1 MDPVYFCAKYLKV
14 DGKPLDLIGT
24 GYKPFQD
31 IYRYIG
37 ISAMEKNSKP
47 IVMVKGRQVGATTMA
62 AALECYFIGCN
73 RFGTYGRSPMR
84 MMHLFPTLSLAAAY
98 TKDKL
103 DPMIGQAAPVPGTL
117 KKNGLP
123 KSFMENIF
131 DSSSPANDSMHF
143 KKFMHGNQIWI
154 ESTGLDGDRVRGR
167 LLNLETELPTPT
179 GFIKLKDLKE
189 GDDLFDD
196 KGDVCKCIK
205 LHPIRKSPE
214 SYKVTFDDGTTV
226 DACADHLW
234 LTYTK
239 KDRNVESRNNYK
251 LRRRIIRREQ
261 GKEYKPFLERINRIS
276 QPTVKTTKEI
286 LETLKCGIE
295 YNHSIPIIPFAKYSE
310 KELLIDPY
318 ILGAWLGDGTSISGI
333 ITSADPEIFEGY
345 DYHLIPSSENVYNKN
360 AFSKDGYSKSNNY
373 RISGLTSKLRKLNLL
388 NNKHIPDIYL
398 KSSYEQRLA
407 LLQGLMDTDGCC
419 YKDGRCEFTQIVDR
433 KTLVFQI
440 KELISSL
447 GIKCR
452 IKRKK
457 SLRYNVRYKDKYQI
471 LFITTKPVFRLD
483 RKLKHQKN
491 NSNTKQ
497 NHRFIRSIEPIES
510 VSMRCI
516 TVDSPSSLYLITR
529 SYIATH
535 NTCDCVMFDECFP
548 YNQLIDTNIGK
559 IKIGKVVDLFNKGQA
574 PLVNT
579 YNESSDIFE
588 YKQIT
593 NSWNRGKRKLIQVQL
608 NNRKIKCTQNHPFL
622 TTKGWVKAKDL
633 VSGNLVLT
641 SPTEAIQISKQL
653 NSDQYQIVLGS
664 FLGDGHISKHG
675 QSRYRLCERHGIDQS
690 EYCLWKASMFGAKT
704 TIIDHNGFSGKPA
717 IFFETKLFGLEKDF
731 PKTKTSC
738 PQWVLDDL
746 DERGLAIWFMDDGT
760 KRGVISTCS
769 FDEDSQTRIVN
780 KLKSFGIDCEYR
792 SYNVKSKNTK
802 YFSIYL
808 SSNGYNKIC
817 SIISKYIHQEM
828 SYKIS
833 TDICEQYNW
842 NSSYKS
848 SGLIPVK
855 SINFLNEEVEV
866 YDIEVKD
873 NHNFIACSV
882 CNAKDNSGIIVH
894 NCQDMNDL
902 AIGAATKILAKS
914 NYGTTGQGLQVYFGT
929 PKTKGG
935 SYWEMWKNSSQQYFH
950 LRCEKCGSYFPLY
963 RPDTNWEDVWIY
975 GMTVRCTD
983 CAHEQDKNE
992 AVERGKWIP
1001 LNNPDECDF
1010 VGYHFNQLYIPTFTR
1025 ETIIKAKPDRSPINT
1040 ERVYMNEVLGEFY
1053 DGEGGTITTEQ
1064 IRTKCIDKDR
1074 RMVKYIHS
1082 DSGKRVYAGF
1092 DWGQRGALEQLSGRG
1107 GKKGS
1112 YSCAVI
1118 LTAQDNIF
1126 NIEFATRLMKAD
1138 PETKEGAVEEMFR
1151 RYNMTLAIGDIGD
1164 AYDLTHRMQRT
1175 YDERFLASRA
1185 QHRVIGHVKYS
1196 ADEWPKTIVFEKDYY
1211 IGELLGLLKEGRIKF
1226 PGGHHHKVEWLIE
1239 HCASMDIKVTKDK
1252 SGEPLKKYVKGSGA
1266 NDGLMALLNA
1276 YLAWKFDVTQG
1287 FSIAN
1292 PLHMKY
1298 EIATEAHPIQAVIG
1312 YIPRMNGRR

>member
-1 MDPVYFCAKYLKV
+1 MKSPASTYNELFYQFQDSLFRMDPVYFCAKYLKV

-37 ISAMEKNSKP
+37 ISAIEKNSKP

-62 AALECYFIGCN
+62 AALECYFIGCG
-73 RFGTYGRSPMR
+73 RFGTHGRSPMR

-143 KKFMHGNQIWI
+143 KKFMYGNQIWI

-167 LLNLETELPTPT
+167 MLNLETELPTPT
-179 GFIKLKDLKE
+179 GFIKLKDLRE
-189 GDDLFDD
+189 GDELFDD
-196 KGDVCKCIK
+196 KGNVCKCIK
-205 LHPIRKSPE
+205 LHPIHKSPE
-214 SYKVTFDDGTTV
+214 SYKVTFDDGTTI

-234 LTYTK
+234 MTYTK
-239 KDRNVESRNNYK
+239 KDRNIEGRNNYK
-251 LRRRIIRREQ
+251 LKRRAIRREQ
-261 GKEYKPFLERINRIS
+261 GKEYKPFLERNS
-276 QPTVKTTKEI
+276 TLQPTIKTTKEI
-286 LETLKCGIE
+286 LETLKHGKE
-295 YNHSIPIIPFAKYSE
+295 YNHSIPVIPYADYSE
-310 KELLIDPY
+310 KELPIDPY
-318 ILGAWLGDGTSISGI
+318 ILGIWLGDGASIGGL

-345 DYHLIPSSENVYNKN
+345 EHNLVPSSLNVYNEK

-373 RISGLTSKLRKLNLL
+373 RIPGLTTKLRKLGLIQ
-388 NNKHIPDIYL
+388 NKHIPDIYL
-398 KSSYEQRLA
+398 CSSYEQRLA

-419 YKDGRCEFTQIVDR
+419 YKDGRCEFVQIVDR
-433 KTLVFQI
+433 ENLVFQV

-452 IKRKK
+452 INRKV
-457 SLRYNVRYKDKYQI
+457 SLRYNKRYKDKYQLI
-471 LFITTKPVFRLD
+471 FTTTKPVFRLN
-483 RKLKHQKN
+483 RKLEKQIKN
-491 NSNTKQ
+491 ITTKQ
-497 NHRFIRSIEPIES
+497 SHRFIRSIDPIEP

-516 TVDSPSSLYLITR
+516 TVDNPSHLYLVTR

-535 NTCDCVMFDECFP
+535 NTVDCAFYDE
-548 YNQLIDTNIGK
+548 
-559 IKIGKVVDLFNKGQA
+559 V
-574 PLVNT
+574 
-579 YNESSDIFE
+579 
-588 YKQIT
+588 
-593 NSWNRGKRKLIQVQL
+593 
-608 NNRKIKCTQNHPFL
+608 
-622 TTKGWVKAKDL
+622 
-633 VSGNLVLT
+633 
-641 SPTEAIQISKQL
+641 
-653 NSDQYQIVLGS
+653 
-664 FLGDGHISKHG
+664 
-675 QSRYRLCERHGIDQS
+675 
-690 EYCLWKASMFGAKT
+690 
-704 TIIDHNGFSGKPA
+704 
-717 IFFETKLFGLEKDF
+717 
-731 PKTKTSC
+731 
-738 PQWVLDDL
+738 
-746 DERGLAIWFMDDGT
+746 
-760 KRGVISTCS
+760 
-769 FDEDSQTRIVN
+769 
-780 KLKSFGIDCEYR
+780 
-792 SYNVKSKNTK
+792 
-802 YFSIYL
+802 
-808 SSNGYNKIC
+808 
-817 SIISKYIHQEM
+817 
-828 SYKIS
+828 
-833 TDICEQYNW
+833 
-842 NSSYKS
+842 
-848 SGLIPVK
+848 
-855 SINFLNEEVEV
+855 
-866 YDIEVKD
+866 
-873 NHNFIACSV
+873 
-882 CNAKDNSGIIVH
+882 
-894 NCQDMNDL
+894 QDMTDL
-902 AIGAATKILAKS
+902 SIGAVAKILTKS

-1025 ETIIKAKPDRSPINT
+1025 ETVIKARPDRSPINT

-1092 DWGQRGALEQLSGRG
+1092 DWGQRGALEQLTGRG

-1151 RYNMTLAIGDIGD
+1151 RYNMTLAVGDIGD

-1298 EIATEAHPIQAVIG
+1298 EIATEARPVQAVIG